1 MLLMAR
7 FYLPPEAW
15 LTEPALTGDEARHL
29 SQVLRMKPGD
39 TVVVFDGHGRRA
51 SAEIL
56 SVSRDR
62 VPLKLGETLPS
73 RAPLPVITLAQ
84 AIPKGKLLNSIIQKA
99 TELGASRVVPLL
111 TARVVTHLDE
121 DKTDARRDHWQHVAI
136 EAIKQCGAPWLP
148 RVEAATTSAE
158 FLARGEKF
166 DLPLIASLQPGAK
179 HPREHFDDFRKEHG
193 RQPASLCVW
202 VGPEGDFT
210 PEEVAAVLAAGA
222 KPITLGPLVLRSDTA
237 AVYCLS
243 VLSYEMQTTSLS

>member
-1 MLLMAR
+1 MNR
-7 FYLPPEAW
+7 FYVPPDQCLESFLTLPDEEAHH
-15 LTEPALTGDEARHL
+15 ALN
-29 SQVLRMKPGD
+29 VLRLRRGD
-39 TVVVFDGHGRRA
+39 AAVVLDGAGTELECAVADASRHAVRLAVKSRRTA
-51 SAEIL
+51 
-56 SVSRDR
+56 
-62 VPLKLGETLPS
+62 P
-73 RAPLPVITLAQ
+73 PLPFQLTLLQ

-111 TARVVTHLDE
+111 TERVVTHLDD
-121 DKTDARRDHWQHVAI
+121 DKSDARRDHWQHVAI

-148 RVEAATTSAE
+148 RVEAATTAAD
-158 FLARGEKF
+158 FLTRGEAF

-179 HPREHFDDFRKEHG
+179 HPREHFDAFRREHG

-222 KPITLGPLVLRSDTA
+222 RAITLGPLVLRSDTA

-243 VLSYEMQTTSLS
+243 ALSYEMQTTAPS

>member
-1 MLLMAR
+1 MHR
-7 FYLPPEAW
+7 FYVPPDQCRESFLTLPEEEAHH
-15 LTEPALTGDEARHL
+15 ALR
-29 SQVLRMKPGD
+29 VLRLRRGEAA
-39 TVVVFDGHGRRA
+39 TVLDGAGTELDCDVVEAGRQAVR
-51 SAEIL
+51 L
-56 SVSRDR
+56 VVKSRR
-62 VPLKLGETLPS
+62 VAP
-73 RAPLPVITLAQ
+73 PLPFQLTLLQ

-166 DLPLIASLQPGAK
+166 DLPLIASLQPRAK